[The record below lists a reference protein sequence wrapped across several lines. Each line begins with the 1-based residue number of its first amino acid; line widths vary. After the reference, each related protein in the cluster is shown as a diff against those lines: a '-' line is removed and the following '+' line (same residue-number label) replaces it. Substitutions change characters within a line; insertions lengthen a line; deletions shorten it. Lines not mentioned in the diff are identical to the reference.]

1 MTVKNKCNLQIIG
14 HGEKTNEIHSNSDTK
29 FKKDARDRRQ
39 ITKPEKA
46 KTTSVI

>member
-1 MTVKNKCNLQIIG
+1 MTWRKIIYNRYI
-14 HGEKTNEIHSNSDTK
+14 KIVTQ

-46 KTTSVI
+46 INQKTNKKNPLVI